1 VNDFHYESLNVILRF
16 IKDYKSKNQL
26 QFDDWSWSVR
36 IVSALKQ
43 NNLYDCGVFI
53 CMRIYCMMKGW
64 DFNSIPGGMYNSHI
78 RLFVV
83 YFMLKWRL
91 HAEYYSFK
99 KILPYHDNAFMLPY
113 NGSILAFY

>member
-1 VNDFHYESLNVILRF
+1 M
-16 IKDYKSKNQL
+16 
-26 QFDDWSWSVR
+26 
-36 IVSALKQ
+36 LK
-43 NNLYDCGVFI
+43 C
-53 CMRIYCMMKGW
+53 W
-64 DFNSIPGGMYNSHI
+64 DFNSIPGGMYNSYL

-99 KILPYHDNAFMLPY
+99 KILPYHDNDFMLTY